1 MVNAATL
8 AGMTSPVY
16 VPTSQE
22 IAHLIE
28 TVETSAKEGDG
39 YADLTAEPILALC
52 DKYTFKIDAC
62 NTLLAALP
70 VTGGGVWGG
79 PSIEKV
85 GNTPTAIYRVNVVTH
100 PLYVSLYKR
109 MENSIQAALLSAAA
123 QGYHSLILSG
133 NAPPSITPP
142 YYQIKTDGWGD
153 SAAQVDTV
161 LVDAKNELQANGYA
175 VQRAGDRLEV
185 SW

>member
-85 GNTPTAIYRVNVVTH
+85 GNTPTAIYRVNVNQWRWIVWPKVRRPIERRLRWSRHGRYTGKGR
-100 PLYVSLYKR
+100 YC
-109 MENSIQAALLSAAA
+109 LS
-123 QGYHSLILSG
+123 
-133 NAPPSITPP
+133 
-142 YYQIKTDGWGD
+142 
-153 SAAQVDTV
+153 
-161 LVDAKNELQANGYA
+161 
-175 VQRAGDRLEV
+175 
-185 SW
+185 